1 MYVRSLPFLPSP
13 FLPSPFLPSHFLPP
27 PSSPPPSS
35 PPPSSLPL
43 PPLPLPP
50 LPLPPLPYTVVTT
63 GQSKSPSFRVLT
75 KWGNWVWVR
84 SMKQCTYDPSTHQP
98 TGLIVYTWLI
108 G

>member
-1 MYVRSLPFLPSP
+1 MYSTYVPSP
-13 FLPSPFLPSHFLPP
+13 SSPPT
-27 PSSPPPSS
+27 SSPPPSS
-35 PPPSSLPL
+35 PPYS
-43 PPLPLPP
+43 
-50 LPLPPLPYTVVTT
+50 VVTT